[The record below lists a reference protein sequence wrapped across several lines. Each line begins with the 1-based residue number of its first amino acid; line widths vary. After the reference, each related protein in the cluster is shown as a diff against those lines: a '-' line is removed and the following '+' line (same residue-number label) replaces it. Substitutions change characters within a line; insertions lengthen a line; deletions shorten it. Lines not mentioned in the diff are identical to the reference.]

1 MIRLFHAI
9 AVIGILVACGPARAC
24 ENRFRV
30 GSLDLTKV
38 SLDDL
43 GAALAQKKVTSAQL
57 VDAYLDRIDACN
69 REVRAVISVHRAA
82 AREARQLDAERLAG
96 KVRGPLHGVPVIIK
110 DNIDLAGAVTTAGSF
125 ALADNRRAE
134 NAPVVERLLAA
145 GAIVIAKANLS
156 EWANFRSRHSS
167 SGWSAVGGLVVNARD
182 PLRTACGSSSGS
194 AVAVARHFA
203 PVAVGTETNGS
214 IVCPSSVNG
223 LVGFKPTVGLVG
235 QAGIVPISHTQDT
248 AGPMAARVS
257 DVALLLGGM
266 TEPARDFRASL
277 DAKSLQ
283 GVRLGVARFIKGY
296 SPRTEQAFDAALQV
310 LQANGAQ
317 LVEIGEF
324 DYAELRDLETTI
336 LTTEFKS
343 GINAYLASTPPA
355 VKSRTLEDLIA
366 FNRNDDRELEWFGQE
381 WFEQS
386 QATRGLDDPA
396 YTQALQKALTLARGG
411 IDRLLGEH
419 KVAALVAPTNGPAWM
434 VDLVNGDRAVGS
446 ASILPA
452 VAGYPHLTVPLG
464 QVTGLPV
471 GLSFIGTAGS
481 DATLLSLGYAF
492 EQALARR

>member
-1 MIRLFHAI
+1 
-9 AVIGILVACGPARAC
+9 
-24 ENRFRV
+24 
-30 GSLDLTKV
+30 
-38 SLDDL
+38 
-43 GAALAQKKVTSAQL
+43 
-57 VDAYLDRIDACN
+57 
-69 REVRAVISVHRAA
+69 
-82 AREARQLDAERLAG
+82 
-96 KVRGPLHGVPVIIK
+96 
-110 DNIDLAGAVTTAGSF
+110 
-125 ALADNRRAE
+125 
-134 NAPVVERLLAA
+134 
-145 GAIVIAKANLS
+145 
-156 EWANFRSRHSS
+156 
-167 SGWSAVGGLVVNARD
+167 
-182 PLRTACGSSSGS
+182 
-194 AVAVARHFA
+194 
-203 PVAVGTETNGS
+203 
-214 IVCPSSVNG
+214 VNG
-223 LVGFKPTVGLVG
+223 LVGFKPTVGLIPQG
-235 QAGIVPISHTQDT
+235 GIVPISHTQDT

-296 SPRTEQAFDAALQV
+296 SPRTEQAFDAALEV
-310 LQANGAQ
+310 LTANGAQ

-336 LTTEFKS
+336 LTTEFKA
-343 GINAYLASTPPA
+343 GINAYLASAPPA
-355 VKSRTLEDLIA
+355 VQSRTLEDLIA

-386 QATRGLDDPA
+386 QATRGLEDPA
-396 YTQALQKALTLARGG
+396 YTQALQKALALARGG

-419 KVAALVAPTNGPAWM
+419 EVVALVAPTNGPAWT

-446 ASILPA
+446 ASMLPA